1 MLFPCVNFE
10 LGEHL
15 PGKTI
20 LGEHP
25 LTRVLDDEI
34 RLAGLHLRNAEVFFA
49 TYVTTVEH
57 ILLLL
62 FLLTGQDDLVGI
74 DDNYEIARV
83 HMGRVSRLVPTS

>member
-20 LGEHP
+20 LGEPP
-25 LTRVLDDEI
+25 LNRVLDDEI